1 MHDSECMSMHNTD
14 DKRQSLETVV
24 TNKSRY
30 ASVCCA
36 NIETITGRRAPNAS
50 RSRSSLVI
58 LLQLK
63 FELLEYEM
71 DRYDNVS
78 FSGPLVLLVM
88 TVQWY

>member
-1 MHDSECMSMHNTD
+1 MTGDRTA
-14 DKRQSLETVV
+14 KVWRQL
-24 TNKSRY
+24 SRTSHGMPVF
-30 ASVCCA
+30 AA
-36 NIETITGRRAPNAS
+36 QTITGRRAPKA
-50 RSRSSLVI
+50 SRSSLVI

-78 FSGPLVLLVM
+78 FSGPLVSLVM